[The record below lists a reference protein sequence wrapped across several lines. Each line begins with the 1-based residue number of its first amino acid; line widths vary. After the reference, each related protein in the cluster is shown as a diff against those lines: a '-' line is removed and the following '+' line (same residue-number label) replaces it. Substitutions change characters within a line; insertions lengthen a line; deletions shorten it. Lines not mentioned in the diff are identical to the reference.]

1 MSPSGCIPAPACQ
14 AALRQASELWPTRS
28 RASDGICASDD
39 HNRQNP
45 NSDHATG
52 NAFDLTHD
60 PGAGVDNDL
69 LAEDLKESG
78 DTRIKYVIWN
88 RRIWNPS
95 ITPHWRTYSGNN
107 PHTKHMHVS
116 IHAAA
121 RGHTAPWWSPKE
133 KPMPADPKAYAQAVA
148 LTPTPTGKG
157 YWILTAD
164 GGVYSFGDAQYYG
177 RVIVTALP
185 E

>member
-1 MSPSGCIPAPACQ
+1 MTCIPAPACR
-14 AALRQASELWPTRS
+14 AALDEATRLWPLR
-28 RASDGICASDD
+28 RRESDGICASEE
-39 HNRQNP
+39 HRRQNP
-45 NSDHATG
+45 GSDHSSG
-52 NAFDLTHD
+52 DAFDLTHD
-60 PGAGVDNDL
+60 PKYGVDNDA
-69 LAEDLKESG
+69 LAEHLRTSG

-88 RRIWNPS
+88 RQIWTPRISPE
-95 ITPHWRTYSGNN
+95 WRAYGGSN

-116 IHAAA
+116 IHANA

-164 GGVYSFGDAQYYG
+164 GGVYSFGDAEYYG